1 MYDTITFLTD
11 FGLQDDFVGVCKG
24 VMKRI
29 ARNTLV
35 IDVTHGIAPQA
46 VRQGALVL
54 ARAVPYLPAG
64 VHLAVVDPGVGSER
78 RGVAVRTREDRVY
91 VGPDNG
97 LLMLAADRG
106 GVEAARSLT
115 NGRYHLDQVSRTFHA
130 RDVFAPVAAHLAA
143 GAAFADLGDEV
154 DPATLVRL
162 DLPAPF
168 VEDGELVATVLDVD
182 RFGNLGLNVSRAEM
196 DELGAAAGDTVEL
209 AFALTPYYAVVGG
222 TYADAVRGDLIVY
235 EDSYGAW
242 SIAINGGNAAAL
254 TEAGAGDEVR
264 IRAVS

>member
-97 LLMLAADRG
+97 LLMLAAERFG
-106 GVEAARSLT
+106 GAARAVDLSHSRERAR
-115 NGRYHLDQVSRTFHA
+115 GVSRTFHG
-130 RDVFAPVAAHLAA
+130 RDVFAPVAPTPGSTTARCTPA
-143 GAAFADLGDEV
+143 GMNG
-154 DPATLVRL
+154 
-162 DLPAPF
+162 
-168 VEDGELVATVLDVD
+168 
-182 RFGNLGLNVSRAEM
+182 S
-196 DELGAAAGDTVEL
+196 AAASASAPARTSQ
-209 AFALTPYYAVVGG
+209 GG
-222 TYADAVRGDLIVY
+222 TPWVM
-235 EDSYGAW
+235 
-242 SIAINGGNAAAL
+242 SITRAPGQRRAITPWHTPTN
-254 TEAGAGDEVR
+254 
-264 IRAVS
+264 SSCKP